1 MPSEIQMIK
10 IAPIFFF
17 VILIACCTSDLTF
30 DIQNLNG
37 NEIGILGHRG
47 MGKNHKYPGN
57 TFESI
62 YTALNIGANGSEM
75 DVQITKDSVL
85 VIYHNKDLSSLTD
98 CEGSVNDFKW
108 SELDGC
114 IYTTQN
120 GSCYP
125 IITVDELFSKIP
137 EVQNYYFSFDLK
149 LNYGDEDTSAYLQK
163 FVYAVNRVIDDH
175 NMHNK
180 VMIETG
186 NRQLHR
192 QLKADGVQV
201 MQFITGASIAD
212 GIRIALELDLYGIG
226 IGSSIT
232 RKDIVMAHSN
242 GLRVMTWIPK
252 SKWANV
258 KVVRKNPDFIQTAKL
273 DHMVQLLS
281 KSRPVDYN

>member
-1 MPSEIQMIK
+1 MIK
-10 IAPIFFF
+10 IVPIFFF
-17 VILIACCTSDLTF
+17 VLLIACNTSNLTF

-37 NEIGILGHRG
+37 NEIAVLGHRG

-62 YTALNIGANGSEM
+62 FTALNLGANGSEM
-75 DVQITKDSVL
+75 DVQVTKDSVL

-98 CEGSVNDFKW
+98 CEGRVKDFNW

-114 IYTTQN
+114 IYTTKD
-120 GSCYP
+120 GCCYP
-125 IITVDELFSKIP
+125 VITVDELFSRIP
-137 EVQNYYFSFDLK
+137 EVQHYYFSFDCK
-149 LNYGDEDTSAYLQK
+149 LNYGDEDTSAYLLK
-163 FVYAVNRVIDDH
+163 FVYAVNKVIDDH

-186 NRQLHR
+186 NRQLHQ
-192 QLKADGVQV
+192 QLKADEVQV
-201 MQFITGASIAD
+201 LQFITGTGITD
-212 GIRIALELDLYGIG
+212 GIRIARELDLYGIG

-232 RKDIVMAHSN
+232 RKDIELAHSN
-242 GLRVMTWIPK
+242 DLRVMTWIPK

-258 KVVRKNPDFIQTAKL
+258 KVIRKNPDFIQTAKL

-281 KSRPVDYN
+281 KSRPVI